1 MEDRVL
7 LVAMYCRTKLSMSQ
21 LAPLSGIFTATVG

>member
-1 MEDRVL
+1 ML